1 MVVKPHRRVVHEGIL
16 QVRPPPRRRRTAPRI
31 STHSTLKG
39 ASTTGEVGCRLLSGS
54 QCRPVR
60 SHACADGRGGAASG
74 QQQSSVRQHSML
86 TFRPTRD
93 GGTLCCAVRCGA
105 VRCGAVLAYPH
116 AMPSTVAVRRARSA
130 SHRRMMRA
138 SMQWSRRASQR
149 GTGPIDCSTRVSLT
163 VLLLLGTW
171 CSSTTYCL

>member
-1 MVVKPHRRVVHEGIL
+1 MRGFYRSVHPRAAGALPRELVLTVPLRVLVLLGK
-16 QVRPPPRRRRTAPRI
+16 RA
-31 STHSTLKG
+31 
-39 ASTTGEVGCRLLSGS
+39 AACCRA
-54 QCRPVR
+54 R
-60 SHACADGRGGAASG
+60 SADRCAVTIACADGRGGAASG

-171 CSSTTYCL
+171 CFSTTYCL